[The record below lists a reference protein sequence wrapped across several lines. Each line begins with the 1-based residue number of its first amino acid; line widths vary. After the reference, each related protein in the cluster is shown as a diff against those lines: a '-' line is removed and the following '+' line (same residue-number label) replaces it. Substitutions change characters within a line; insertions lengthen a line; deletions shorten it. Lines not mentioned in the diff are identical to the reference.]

1 MLIGPVLRDLTAIL
15 AGMRTNAALAVMTAS
30 AIALALSTGLFTGAT
45 APSLTPAQAWA
56 ASPKDR
62 RFVSARHGVGLE
74 APSGWTLSLHTGYP
88 SIVALLIHP
97 NGSRI
102 SLSISETTAQT
113 ARELV
118 DRNRRGLEAQKLSVT
133 RVGESVRDGISVDA
147 RAQARDEHLRQ
158 IYLVRPLPGGAHQA
172 IVLTLTAR
180 EDVFATAAASL
191 DLVLAR
197 LTLET
202 PSSAAADAGTDVPR
216 RD

>member
-1 MLIGPVLRDLTAIL
+1 
-15 AGMRTNAALAVMTAS
+15 MRTTAALAVITTS
-30 AIALALSTGLFTGAT
+30 AIALGLPTGLLTGAT
-45 APSLTPAQAWA
+45 APSQQSQAWA

-62 RFVSARHGVGLE
+62 RFVSARHGIGVE

-88 SIVALLIHP
+88 SIVALLVHP

-102 SLSISETTAQT
+102 SLSVSDTTVQT

-118 DRNRRGLEAQKLSVT
+118 DRNRRGLEAQKLTVT
-133 RVGESVRDGISVDA
+133 KIGESVRDGIAVDA
-147 RAQARDEHLRQ
+147 HAQARDDRLRQ
-158 IYLVRPLPGGAHQA
+158 IYLVRALPGGAHQA

-180 EDVFATAAASL
+180 EDVFTTAATSL

-202 PSSAAADAGTDVPR
+202 PSSAAADAGTDAPR